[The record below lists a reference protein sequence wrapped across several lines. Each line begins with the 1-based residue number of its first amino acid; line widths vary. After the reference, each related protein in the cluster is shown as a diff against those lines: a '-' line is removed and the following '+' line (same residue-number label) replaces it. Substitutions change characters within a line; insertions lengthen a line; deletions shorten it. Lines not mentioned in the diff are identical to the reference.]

1 MPTDDDDPRDVGSSL
16 LDAGESFLNALGD
29 GDSGTEWREEV
40 ERNLGAPGEV
50 NYDRLITAGIAAGEQ
65 VARLREQSRTT
76 PAAVEARAREEGAA
90 APIETR
96 DVYDTNG
103 EYAGTRLYVSAD
115 DADAYLSADGCE
127 VAVRTGGSG
136 KTISLP
142 QPATEV
148 VTDDGPLG
156 GVALFVAYPEG
167 SVLDETPTHDGVE
180 QADSRDPDPDA
191 PDDPPADGD
200 RKWMDESRLDEDADG
215 E

>member
-1 MPTDDDDPRDVGSSL
+1 MTRDDDTPPDTGSSL
-16 LDAGESFLNALGD
+16 LDVGESFLNALGD
-29 GDSGTEWREEV
+29 GTSGSEWRDQV
-40 ERNLGAPGEV
+40 EQTLNGEGDV
-50 NYDRLITAGIAAGEQ
+50 DYDRLITAGIAAGEQ

-76 PAAVEARAREEGAA
+76 PAAVEARARGEGTA

-127 VAVRTGGSG
+127 VAVRTGDAG

-156 GVALFVAYPEG
+156 GMALFVAYPEG
-167 SVLDETPTHDGVE
+167 SVLDEAPTHDGVE
-180 QADSRDPDPDA
+180 QADSREPDA
-191 PDDPPADGD
+191 TTDGDPPDEPD
-200 RKWMDESRLDEDADG
+200 TKWRDETRLDEDADG